1 MISIHWE
8 VIVGS
13 IYSYSFILLVSQHW
27 DVIIV
32 SLYAHY
38 KFLLFYLSHP
48 RFDLSLFVSFFR
60 FSSLGHHL
68 MFYLCSF
75 LVPLVSHHWDAILDS
90 SFYIKLI
97 YLFLFF
103 FHHQDVILG
112 SIYVEFSFIWFPIIG
127 MSSYVLPRISRL
139 FLSVLIIVTPS
150 QFVSMFVLSCFG
162 FQTLGCHPTF
172 CIGSLLVPL
181 ISNHWEVILSSIYGC
196 SFVPLISH
204 H

>member
-103 FHHQDVILG
+103 FITRT
-112 SIYVEFSFIWFPIIG
+112 
-127 MSSYVLPRISRL
+127 SS
-139 FLSVLIIVTPS
+139 
-150 QFVSMFVLSCFG
+150 QVLSMLNFRSFG
-162 FQTLGCHPTF
+162 FQSLECHPMF
-172 CIGSLLVPL
+172 YLGLVDCFFRFSSL
-181 ISNHWEVILSSIYGC
+181 
-196 SFVPLISH
+196 
-204 H
+204 